1 MRGIE
6 LSRDDVL
13 RRAVIMALMCQGR
26 LDFEAL
32 ELAHMVDPKAYFAP
46 ELERL
51 QAFEAEGL
59 VEVDDEAIRVTASG
73 WFFVR
78 GVAMVFDRYLQSREV
93 RARFSRII

>member
-1 MRGIE
+1 
-6 LSRDDVL
+6 
-13 RRAVIMALMCQGR
+13 MCQGR

-32 ELAHMVDPKAYFAP
+32 ELAHMVEPRAYFAA

-51 QAFEAEGL
+51 RDFQAEGL
-59 VEVDDEAIRVTASG
+59 VEVDDEAIQVTATG

-78 GVAMVFDRYLQSREV
+78 GIAMVFDRYLQSREV